1 MDAFFLCRKLL
12 NDVMKNDPKLIQRW
26 LDQKKSQQL
35 YRSHRITKSPQQAR
49 MCIDGKSVINFSS
62 NDYLGLANHPEMIT
76 SFKKASDQYGVGTG
90 SAHLISGHTKVHQQ
104 LEEALA
110 EFTGRDRALLF
121 STGYMA
127 NVGVLNALGERG
139 DVIYSDRLNHA
150 SLLDG
155 ALLSRAAMKRYQ
167 HNDSV
172 SLSRQIERQ
181 QKGNAMIVSDGV
193 FSMDGDIADVNKLVV
208 VAKKHQAWLMIDDA
222 HGFGVLGETGAGCLQ
237 QQQLGQGDVP
247 ILMATLGKAVGTAGA
262 FIAGSEALIEYL
274 IQTARSHIFTTAMP
288 AAIAAATLTSLEIIQ
303 KETGR
308 REKLQHL
315 IKRFKQGAKEQGVE
329 IMPSDTAIQPIMIGS
344 SEKAVAI
351 SQRLLDQGLL
361 VSAIRPP
368 TVAVNT
374 ARLRVTLSVSHSE
387 AMVDELLQKLVAV
400 I

>member
-1 MDAFFLCRKLL
+1 
-12 NDVMKNDPKLIQRW
+12 
-26 LDQKKSQQL
+26 
-35 YRSHRITKSPQQAR
+35 
-49 MCIDGKSVINFSS
+49 
-62 NDYLGLANHPEMIT
+62 
-76 SFKKASDQYGVGTG
+76 
-90 SAHLISGHTKVHQQ
+90 
-104 LEEALA
+104 
-110 EFTGRDRALLF
+110 
-121 STGYMA
+121 
-127 NVGVLNALGERG
+127 
-139 DVIYSDRLNHA
+139 
-150 SLLDG
+150 
-155 ALLSRAAMKRYQ
+155 
-167 HNDSV
+167 
-172 SLSRQIERQ
+172 
-181 QKGNAMIVSDGV
+181 
-193 FSMDGDIADVNKLVV
+193 
-208 VAKKHQAWLMIDDA
+208 
-222 HGFGVLGETGAGCLQ
+222 
-237 QQQLGQGDVP
+237 GQGDVP

-262 FIAGSEALIEYL
+262 FIAGSEALVEYL